1 MGRKRIEKTDVD
13 DVLKKMVVLA
23 RNYNTSYW
31 IVLKEVCRQA
41 GVEYPEKLRYF
52 TCKSMR
58 AEGVIEPG
66 DIITFD
72 RLDVELKNNSIYSF
86 IYEFGKYSIED
97 WGRYDE
103 ETDKIITDFSSYSP
117 DDVVVFGKL
126 VRVKSFLL
134 CT

>member
-58 AEGVIEPG
+58 AEGG
-66 DIITFD
+66 NRT
-72 RLDVELKNNSIYSF
+72 RGYYNL
-86 IYEFGKYSIED
+86 
-97 WGRYDE
+97 
-103 ETDKIITDFSSYSP
+103 
-117 DDVVVFGKL
+117 
-126 VRVKSFLL
+126 
-134 CT
+134 